1 MYPRDL
7 KNLRTRDMF
16 MCSSLVRL
24 VQYVPTRLEE
34 LAQTFMCSSLV
45 RLVQYVLLLNPRA
58 LKNLRTRDMF
68 MCSSLVRLVQYV
80 PTRLEELAHTRHV
93 YV

>member
-1 MYPRDL
+1 
-7 KNLRTRDMF
+7 MF

-34 LAQTFMCSSLV
+34 L
-45 RLVQYVLLLNPRA
+45 RI
-58 LKNLRTRDMF
+58 RDMF

-93 YV
+93 IREKQLIFSYPRV

>member
-1 MYPRDL
+1 MYPRTL
-7 KNLRTRDMF
+7 KNMRIRDMF

-24 VQYVPTRLEE
+24 VQYVPTHLEE
-34 LAQTFMCSSLV
+34 HAQTF
-45 RLVQYVLLLNPRA
+45 
-58 LKNLRTRDMF
+58 K
-68 MCSSLVRLVQYV
+68 CSSLVRLVQYV